1 VDTNEILLQRRGR
14 VGHIILNRP
23 KAINA
28 LNDAMITAITAA
40 LRDWETDDGVAT
52 VLISGAG
59 ERGLCAG
66 GDVVAIYKHMQA
78 GASKEIFWED
88 EYRMNSYISRYPKP
102 VLSLMD
108 GVVLGG
114 GIGLSAHASHRVV
127 TERSMV
133 GMPET
138 RIGFIPDVGG
148 CFLYSRAPGELGT
161 HLALTAGT
169 GTGADAIVL
178 GLADYYMA
186 STDLAALVESLADDP
201 VDEAIA
207 RFARTQAPPS
217 DLAGE
222 RRWIDDCYQY
232 DDAEQI
238 LEALQSS
245 AEPKAREAA
254 VELAAKSPTSVKLT
268 LEALRR
274 ARSMATLEEVLDQ
287 DYRLG
292 IRLLAAPDFAE
303 GVRAQVIDKDRN
315 PRWNPAVLADVD
327 RATVE
332 SYFAHLGQDE
342 LGLGPAA
349 LPVGLSPASHRVGR
363 TRG

>member
-1 VDTNEILLQRRGR
+1 MDTNEILLQRRGR
-14 VGHIILNRP
+14 VGHILLNRP

-28 LNDAMITAITAA
+28 LNDDMITAITAA

-52 VLISGAG
+52 ILISGAG

-66 GDVVAIYKHMQA
+66 GDIVAIYKHVQA

-102 VLSLMD
+102 IVTLMD

-114 GIGLSAHASHRVV
+114 GIGVSAHASHRVV
-127 TERSMV
+127 TERSTV

-148 CFLYSRAPGELGT
+148 CFLYSRTPGELGT

-169 GTGADAIVL
+169 GTGADAIML
-178 GLADYYMA
+178 GLADFYVDRA
-186 STDLAALVESLADDP
+186 DLPALAEALAEAP
-201 VDEAIA
+201 ADEAIA
-207 RFARTQAPPS
+207 RFARMEVPPS
-217 DLAGE
+217 DLAKD

-238 LEALQSS
+238 LAALQSS

-274 ARSMATLEEVLDQ
+274 ARGMATLEEVLDQ

-292 IRLLAAPDFAE
+292 IRLLHAPDFAE

-315 PRWNPAVLADVD
+315 PRWNPATLADVD

-332 SYFAHLGQDE
+332 SYFADLGEDE
-342 LGLGPAA
+342 LGLSEAA
-349 LPVGLSPASHRVGR
+349 VAVGETGLG
-363 TRG
+363 

>member
-1 VDTNEILLQRRGR
+1 VDTNGILLQRSGR
-14 VGHIILNRP
+14 LGHIILDRP

-40 LRDWETDDGVAT
+40 LQEWETDDGVET
-52 VLISGAG
+52 VLITGAG

-66 GDVVAIYKHMQA
+66 GDIVAIYKHMQA

-102 VLSLMD
+102 IVPFMD

-114 GIGLSAHASHRVV
+114 GVGLSAHASHRVV
-127 TERSMV
+127 TERTTV

-169 GTGADAIVL
+169 GSGADALML
-178 GLADYYMA
+178 GLADYHVDSA
-186 STDLAALVESLADDP
+186 DLPALAEALAEAP
-201 VDEAIA
+201 ADEAIA
-207 RFARTQAPPS
+207 RFARQEVPAS
-217 DLAGE
+217 DLE
-222 RRWIDDCYQY
+222 KDRHWIDECYQY

-238 LEALQSS
+238 LAALQSS

-254 VELAAKSPTSVKLT
+254 VELSAKSPTSVKLT

-274 ARSMATLEEVLDQ
+274 ARGMATLEEVLDQ

-292 IRLLAAPDFAE
+292 IRLLAARDFAE

-315 PRWNPAVLADVD
+315 PRWNPATLAEVD

-332 SYFAHLGQDE
+332 AYFADLGEDE
-342 LGLGPAA
+342 LGL
-349 LPVGLSPASHRVGR
+349 SPATVPAGR
-363 TRG
+363 PQA

>member
-1 VDTNEILLQRRGR
+1 MSTQEILLQRTGR
-14 VGHIILNRP
+14 LGHIVLNRP

-28 LNDAMITAITAA
+28 LNDSMITAVTAA
-40 LRDWETDDGVAT
+40 LREWAEDDAVET

-66 GDVVAIYKHMQA
+66 GDIVAIYRHMKD
-78 GASKEIFWED
+78 GGDEIFWED
-88 EYRMNSYISRYPKP
+88 EYRMNSLISRYPKP
-102 VLSLMD
+102 IVAFMD

-114 GIGLSAHASHRVV
+114 GIGISAHASHRVV
-127 TERSMV
+127 TERTRV

-169 GTGADAIVL
+169 GTGADAIAL
-178 GLADYYMA
+178 GLADYLVDSA
-186 STDLAALVESLADDP
+186 ELPALAAALA
-201 VDEAIA
+201 EAPA
-207 RFARTQAPPS
+207 QEAMAAFSHTDVPAS
-217 DLAGE
+217 DLEKE
-222 RRWIDDCYQY
+222 RGWIDECYAF

-238 LEALQSS
+238 LAALKESPEQAAQAA
-245 AEPKAREAA
+245 AEEI
-254 VELAAKSPTSVKLT
+254 EAKSPTAVKLT

-274 ARSMATLEEVLDQ
+274 AGKMETLEEVLDQ

-292 IRLLAAPDFAE
+292 VRLVAAPDFAE

-315 PRWNPAVLADVD
+315 PAWNPATLAEVD

-332 SYFAHLGQDE
+332 SYFADLGEHE
-342 LGLGPAA
+342 LGLAASVQAEPAA
-349 LPVGLSPASHRVGR
+349 GN
-363 TRG
+363 

>member
-14 VGHIILNRP
+14 VGHILLNRP

-66 GDVVAIYKHMQA
+66 GDIVAIYKHVQA

-102 VLSLMD
+102 IVSLMD

-114 GIGLSAHASHRVV
+114 GIGVSAHASHRVV
-127 TERSMV
+127 TERSTV

-169 GTGADAIVL
+169 GTGADAIML
-178 GLADYYMA
+178 GLADFY
-186 STDLAALVESLADDP
+186 VESADLPALAEALAEAP
-201 VDEAIA
+201 ADEAIA
-207 RFARTQAPPS
+207 RFAHTEVPPS
-217 DLAGE
+217 DLAKD

-238 LEALQSS
+238 LAALESS

-274 ARSMATLEEVLDQ
+274 ARGMATLEEVLDQ

-292 IRLLAAPDFAE
+292 IRLLHAPDFAE

-315 PRWNPAVLADVD
+315 PRWSPATLADVD

-332 SYFAHLGQDE
+332 SYFADLGPDE
-342 LGLGPAA
+342 LGLGEAA
-349 LPVGLSPASHRVGR
+349 VAVGETGLS
-363 TRG
+363 